1 MTKKQIVS
9 KDNDLMGASYSLG
22 VAEQRLIFLA
32 IIEARE
38 QNKLIDVGK
47 PLRLYAKSYEQQFS
61 VEKHTAYEA
70 MKRAVNGL
78 YEAGFS
84 YDKIEEASGKNIH
97 YKSRW
102 VEKIAYADE
111 LGCVELTFASDV
123 IPLITRLDSCY
134 TEYELRQVSSLQSE
148 YAIRLYEL
156 MIRWRSVGKTNKIM
170 IGDLRSMLGVE
181 PSKYKQ
187 MNNFKAKVLD
197 HAIKQINDHTDITAT
212 YEQHKQ
218 GRQIAGFTF
227 RFKIKEKDRKPLGIV
242 RDPHSIDWV
251 NGVTDEEVKGM
262 TPAQADKYAELLHQE
277 PSIVGNWSDC
287 DSYFKAK
294 MKLKK
299 QLQEP
304 RYVREYMS
312 HLLSC
317 SDPFNPKLIGL
328 QK

>member
-1 MTKKQIVS
+1 MVLLRLVNTLIRRTTMTHKQLVS
-9 KDNDLMGASYSLG
+9 KDNNLIGASYSLG

-47 PLRLYAKSYEQQFS
+47 PLRIYAKNYEQQFS

-84 YDKIEEASGKNIH
+84 YVKIDEASGKPIT

-134 TEYELRQVSSLQSE
+134 TEYELKQVSSLQSE
-148 YAIRLYEL
+148 YAIRLYEI
-156 MIRWRSVGKTNKIM
+156 MIRWRTVGKTNKIM
-170 IGDLRSMLGVE
+170 IDDLRLMLGVE
-181 PSKYKQ
+181 PDKYLA
-187 MNNFKAKVLD
+187 MSDFKKRVLD
-197 HAIKQINDHTDITAT
+197 HAIKQINDFTDIKAT

-218 GRQIAGFTF
+218 GRTITGFTF
-227 RFKIKEKDRKPLGIV
+227 TFKRKPQAKIVDADTANDDGFINMTDKQISTFSAKLAALPELGSNAPMGASTADYAALIASDLA
-242 RDPHSIDWV
+242 DPNKQQKYLKHL
-251 NGVTDEEVKGM
+251 VKVG
-262 TPAQADKYAELLHQE
+262 YAKH
-277 PSIVGNWSDC
+277 
-287 DSYFKAK
+287 KAK
-294 MKLKK
+294 K
-299 QLQEP
+299 
-304 RYVREYMS
+304 
-312 HLLSC
+312 
-317 SDPFNPKLIGL
+317 
-328 QK
+328 

>member
-1 MTKKQIVS
+1 MTNKQIVS
-9 KDNDLMGASYSLG
+9 KDNDLIGASYSLG

-47 PLRLYAKSYEQQFS
+47 PLRIYAKSYEQQFS

-70 MKRAVNGL
+70 MKRAVDGL

-84 YDKIEEASGKNIH
+84 YDKIDEASGKNIH

-111 LGCVELTFASDV
+111 LGCVEMTFASDV

-156 MIRWRSVGKTNKIM
+156 MIRWRSVGKTNKIALN
-170 IGDLRSMLGVE
+170 DLRLMLGITPE
-181 PSKYKQ
+181 KYQK
-187 MNNFKAKVLD
+187 MCNFKAKVLD
-197 HAIKQINDHTDITAT
+197 HAIKQINDHTDITAD

-218 GRQIAGFTF
+218 GKTIAAFTF
-227 RFKIKEKDRKPLGIV
+227 KFKTKPSAKPITTDNNTFINMTADQIGTFSTKLANLPELGSNAPKGASTAEFVDMIASDLADRTRQAKYLPHLDKLG
-242 RDPHSIDWV
+242 
-251 NGVTDEEVKGM
+251 
-262 TPAQADKYAELLHQE
+262 
-277 PSIVGNWSDC
+277 
-287 DSYFKAK
+287 FKKSKHKAA
-294 MKLKK
+294 
-299 QLQEP
+299 
-304 RYVREYMS
+304 
-312 HLLSC
+312 
-317 SDPFNPKLIGL
+317 
-328 QK
+328 